1 MYFRRNFDSGDLPF
15 CCLITGTLWL
25 SWRIWRKGHSW
36 IPREQSKTLCFLAS
50 VVLHLVTLL
59 FESPSLFPFVGETP
73 LTISSSSSSVVG
85 VVCVSAKQGAPGL
98 NGPPGVP
105 GLQVGFVRL

>member
-1 MYFRRNFDSGDLPF
+1 MHFRRNFDSGDLPF
-15 CCLITGTLWL
+15 CRLITGTLWL

-36 IPREQSKTLCFLAS
+36 IPREQSKTLRFLAS
-50 VVLHLVTLL
+50 VKVHLVTLL
-59 FESPSLFPFVGETP
+59 FEIPSLFPFVRGTP
-73 LTISSSSSSVVG
+73 LTISSSSVVG
-85 VVCVSAKQGAPGL
+85 VVCVSAKQGAPGF